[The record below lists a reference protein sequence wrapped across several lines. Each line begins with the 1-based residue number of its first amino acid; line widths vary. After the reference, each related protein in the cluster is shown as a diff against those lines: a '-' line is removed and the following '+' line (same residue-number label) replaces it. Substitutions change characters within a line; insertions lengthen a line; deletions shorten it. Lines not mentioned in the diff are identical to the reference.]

1 MMKYRSVVLHI
12 SLRKW
17 SELVYESMSE
27 NKHKQLRVRAQVCTL
42 IADLF
47 DYVVY
52 DVRFGDLATR
62 NDQELT
68 VAIIEFLEQHLEEE
82 NITELTCKKF
92 GLSRKSLDRNL
103 KMTLGST
110 GKEMIENLRVEK
122 AKNLLKNT
130 NKNMNYILDACGFG
144 SEKTFYRVFRE
155 ETGVTPNVFR
165 QKGQVDHYDQALKGY
180 LDYETTEVKKLFKGN
195 PWEIMKILLF
205 ILLPTTCYTLV
216 VNNKKYKHGKI
227 SRKG

>member
-12 SLRKW
+12 FFKKMA
-17 SELVYESMSE
+17 ELVYESMSE

-82 NITELTCKKF
+82 NITELTCKK
-92 GLSRKSLDRNL
+92 
-103 KMTLGST
+103 
-110 GKEMIENLRVEK
+110 VW
-122 AKNLLKNT
+122 
-130 NKNMNYILDACGFG
+130 
-144 SEKTFYRVFRE
+144 
-155 ETGVTPNVFR
+155 P
-165 QKGQVDHYDQALKGY
+165 
-180 LDYETTEVKKLFKGN
+180 
-195 PWEIMKILLF
+195 
-205 ILLPTTCYTLV
+205 
-216 VNNKKYKHGKI
+216 
-227 SRKG
+227 